1 MARRAISDATPAQKE
16 TTAGYG
22 QAEGKL
28 SYKIILP
35 TFEPLAPGSGPS
47 EVPQFLQ
54 APSYPEP

>member
-1 MARRAISDATPAQKE
+1 MARRAILMQPQHRKE

-28 SYKIILP
+28 SYKNILP

-47 EVPQFLQ
+47 EAPQFLQ